1 MALENNNQAPA
12 SLDPAFAAEDYL
24 PLSPGMPLEHS
35 TLLEDDR
42 ILTAS
47 IDLATGDFVLARHLK
62 SGWLDHGFGL
72 YGVQRIASDL
82 ARSVTSLS
90 LRLEANG
97 SVVIQGNLSDRFT
110 GRTGVYLLRVLP
122 DAATHPR
129 LGVDAFLIVSL
140 LPVASAP
147 TPADG
152 AGNEW
157 TWLRWPSPQVQ

>member
-1 MALENNNQAPA
+1 MATENNNQAPA
-12 SLDPAFAAEDYL
+12 PLDPEFATTDYL
-24 PLSPGMPLEHS
+24 PLSAGMHLEQS
-35 TLLEDDR
+35 TLLENDR

-47 IDLATGDFVLARHLK
+47 IDRETGEFVLARHLK

-97 SVVIQGNLSDRFT
+97 SMVMQGNLSDPFS

-122 DAATHPR
+122 DAETHPR

-140 LPVASAP
+140 LPVASAS
-147 TPADG
+147 TPDTR
-152 AGNEW
+152 AGLDW
-157 TWLRWPSPQVQ
+157 TWLRWPAPQAR

>member
-1 MALENNNQAPA
+1 MALDNNNQASALP
-12 SLDPAFAAEDYL
+12 DPAFAAEDYL
-24 PLSPGMPLEHS
+24 PLCTAMPLEQS
-35 TLLEDDR
+35 ALLEDDR

-47 IDLATGDFVLARHLK
+47 IDLDTGDFVLARHLK

-97 SVVIQGNLSDRFT
+97 SMVMQGNLSDRVT
-110 GRTGVYLLRVLP
+110 GRTGVYLLRVLA
-122 DAATHPR
+122 DAEPHPR

-140 LPVASAP
+140 LPTASL
-147 TPADG
+147 TPGSDNAVED
-152 AGNEW
+152 W
-157 TWLRWPSPQVQ
+157 TWLRWPCPQVQ